1 MLRLLL
7 LCLLLLLLCLLLLL
21 LCLLLLL
28 LLLMLLLL
36 VLLLLLLDTVHMRR
50 LDRLPVLMS
59 ITTCYS
65 RMVMLCRRLREWMGC
80 MVRMV

>member
-1 MLRLLL
+1 MLR
-7 LCLLLLLLCLLLLL
+7 LLLLLCLLLLL
-21 LCLLLLL
+21 MLLLLLL

-36 VLLLLLLDTVHMRR
+36 LLVLLLLDTVHMRR

-65 RMVMLCRRLREWMGC
+65 RMVMLCRRLRERVGCVVWM
-80 MVRMV
+80 V

>member
-1 MLRLLL
+1 MLRLLLLLLCLLL
-7 LCLLLLLLCLLLLL
+7 LCLLLLLLLV
-21 LCLLLLL
+21 LLLL

-36 VLLLLLLDTVHMRR
+36 VLLLLLDTVHVRR

-65 RMVMLCRRLREWMGC
+65 RMVMLCRRLGERVGC
-80 MVRMV
+80 MVWMV

>member
-1 MLRLLL
+1 MLLLRLL
-7 LCLLLLLLCLLLLL
+7 LLLLL

-28 LLLMLLLL
+28 LLLLLLMLLLLL
-36 VLLLLLLDTVHMRR
+36 VLLLRLLLLDTVHMRR

-65 RMVMLCRRLREWMGC
+65 RMVMLCRRLRERVGC